1 MGTYEV
7 YTGYVWDMYG
17 TSGGVL
23 VDGWWLLVVG
33 FQWAV
38 AVGSGLDI
46 VYCKINTHCQTELV
60 EVTVFVYCELEIVG
74 SRS

>member
-1 MGTYEV
+1 MSLPVKKSNVILTSFYIKVYEV

-38 AVGSGLDI
+38 AVGSRSRQWI
-46 VYCKINTHCQTELV
+46 RHCIL
-60 EVTVFVYCELEIVG
+60 
-74 SRS
+74 